1 MVKRDHRI
9 RPDPVDANKVS
20 LTNSAIS
27 GSFWISTQWFL
38 NKLVTAGATLLIAF
52 FLSPEDYGVAAT
64 AFAVATI
71 VWVFL
76 PESMGDVL
84 VAYPR
89 RLQLLAPTAQRLA
102 FRIAVISG
110 SVTLLS
116 IPAALWIY
124 DTYPPVWLGC
134 LLAVLAIRPFCMAMS
149 VVPLSNLRQKLE
161 FRRIALIDGFLQ
173 FAATLLSVGCAA
185 VGGRGASLVVPQI
198 LNEAARA
205 VCYVRVGSIRSTQ
218 RFHRRFGR
226 RLMRVYFKGAG
237 AQYVHN
243 VLVMT
248 EVVIL
253 GYVAGEYQTGLFGFA
268 FLLAAQANVVIVG
281 RIGIVLQSI
290 FGELQQ
296 HPVRQVEGF
305 LRTQRVLGAVCVP
318 VALLQVV
325 LAEPF
330 FDLILASKW
339 QPAVPVFQALS
350 LLQAF
355 YFASGPSMACLKS
368 QRRFHVLFLWQSIQM
383 LLSFP
388 AFWFGAKQGGAVG
401 VAIASMLMWSISI
414 PTGTWLCTKVDGR
427 GHLRQTVS
435 VFLRSWIVGLPVF
448 ALGYVLVQWLDGW
461 GTIGNV
467 VAITVAAPALFIIV
481 LWITWFTDR
490 EFQSVADHVWQMGWR
505 AIGRVTVR

>member
-1 MVKRDHRI
+1 MSDTLSRSDTAH
-9 RPDPVDANKVS
+9 ANKTS

-38 NKLVTAGATLLIAF
+38 NKLVTAAAMLLIAF

-64 AFAVATI
+64 VFAVAAV

-76 PESMGDVL
+76 PEVMGDVL
-84 VAYPR
+84 LAYPR
-89 RLQLLAPTAQRLA
+89 CLQLLAPTAQHLA
-102 FRIAVISG
+102 FSIAVISG

-116 IPAALWIY
+116 IPVALWIY
-124 DTYPPVWLGC
+124 DTYPPLWFGG

-161 FRRIALIDGFLQ
+161 FRRIAMIDGSLQ
-173 FAATLLSVGCAA
+173 FAATLISVGCAT

-205 VCYVRVGSIRSTQ
+205 VCYVRVGSIRGTQ
-218 RFHRRFGR
+218 RFHRRFAR
-226 RLMRVYFKGAG
+226 MLMRAYFMGAG

-248 EVVIL
+248 EVVVL

-281 RIGIVLQSI
+281 RIGMVLQPI

-296 HPVRQVEGF
+296 HPVHQVEGF

-330 FDLILASKW
+330 FDLVLAPKW

-355 YFASGPSMACLKS
+355 YFASGPIMACLKS
-368 QRRFHVLFLWQSIQM
+368 QRRFSVLFVWQSIQM

-414 PTGTWLCTKVDGR
+414 PTGTWLCTRVDGR
-427 GHLRQTVS
+427 GRLRQTIC
-435 VFLRSWIVGLPVF
+435 VFLRSWLVGLPVF
-448 ALGYVLVQWLDGW
+448 ALGYVLVQWLNSW
-461 GTIGNV
+461 GTIGDV

-481 LWITWFTDR
+481 LCITWFTDR